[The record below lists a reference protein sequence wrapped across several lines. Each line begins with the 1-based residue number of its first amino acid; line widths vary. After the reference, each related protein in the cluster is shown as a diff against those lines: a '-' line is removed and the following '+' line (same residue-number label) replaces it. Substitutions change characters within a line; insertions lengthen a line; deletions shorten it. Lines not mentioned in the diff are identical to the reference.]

1 MVVDMKRGFFILCI
15 IVVVIYILVGNE
27 EQKVTADELKDKL
40 LRYHVVAN
48 SDSDEDQET
57 KLKVKEA
64 VLEALSGKLEEVEN
78 AKEAASIVKDNEELI
93 LATANKVLAEEG
105 ATYTASMRVG
115 EEYFPTKIYGDL
127 TLPPGDYDALVIE
140 LGSGEGKNWWCVLF
154 PTLCF
159 IEPTCGV
166 LPEESKE
173 KLSGVLTTEE
183 YCAVIK
189 DKDTEVR
196 VESKLLN
203 WINKMID

>member
-1 MVVDMKRGFFILCI
+1 MKRGFFILCI
-15 IVVVIYILVGNE
+15 IGVVIYILVGNE

-64 VLEALSGKLEEVEN
+64 VLEALSGKLEEAEN

-93 LATANKVLAEEG
+93 LATANKVLKEDG
-105 ATYTASMRVG
+105 ATYTATMRVG

-127 TLPPGDYDALVIE
+127 TLPPGEYDALVIE
-140 LGSGEGKNWWCVLF
+140 LGAGEGKNWWCVLF

-189 DKDTEVR
+189 DENTEIR

>member
-1 MVVDMKRGFFILCI
+1 MKKGFFIICLI
-15 IVVVIYILVGNE
+15 GIGVYILSGYE
-27 EQKVTADELKDKL
+27 RESVTAAELKNKL

-48 SDSDEDQET
+48 SDSEEDQRV
-57 KLKVKEA
+57 KLEVKEA
-64 VLEALSGKLEEVEN
+64 VLEALSGKLDG
-78 AKEAASIVKDNEELI
+78 AADASEASVIVKENEELI
-93 LATANKVLAEEG
+93 LTTANKVLENEG
-105 ATYTASMRVG
+105 ANYTASMNVG

-127 TLPPGDYDALVIE
+127 TLPPGDYNALIIE
-140 LGSGEGKNWWCVLF
+140 LGEGEGKNWWCVLF

-183 YCAVIK
+183 YCAVIN
-189 DKDTEVR
+189 DEDTEVR

-203 WINKMID
+203 WVKEMLG

>member
-1 MVVDMKRGFFILCI
+1 MKRGFFILCI
-15 IVVVIYILVGNE
+15 IGVVIYILVGNE

-64 VLEALSGKLEEVEN
+64 VLEALSGKLEEAEN

-93 LATANKVLAEEG
+93 LATANKVLKEDG
-105 ATYTASMRVG
+105 ATYTATMRVG

-140 LGSGEGKNWWCVLF
+140 LGAGEGKNWWCVLF

-189 DKDTEVR
+189 DENTEIR

>member
-15 IVVVIYILVGNE
+15 IGVVIYILVGNE

-64 VLEALSGKLEEVEN
+64 VLEALSGKLEEAEN

-93 LATANKVLAEEG
+93 LATANKVLKEDG
-105 ATYTASMRVG
+105 ATYTATMRVG

-140 LGSGEGKNWWCVLF
+140 LGAGEGKNWWCVLF

-189 DKDTEVR
+189 DENTEIR